1 MSTESPAKDK
11 NYNLITVLQ
20 ESLQNVFQMETY
32 AQDAEKDGDQELASW
47 FRAIQE
53 NNRKA
58 GDQGKDLLSK
68 RLDK

>member
-1 MSTESPAKDK
+1 MGAESPVKDR
-11 NYNLITVLQ
+11 NYNLIAVLQ
-20 ESLQNVFQMETY
+20 ESLQNVFQLETY
-32 AQDAEKDGDQELASW
+32 AQDAEQDGDQELASW

-58 GDQGKDLLSK
+58 GEQGKELLSK